1 MVGGFQILEQRRQ
14 GRGVAGDVHLLRVG
28 GEDRV
33 HLAPQLGP
41 VHLLLGLLAGVPD
54 DTLDFLHLGV
64 VLEQVVQGGV
74 VKLGQAFG
82 LADVRQR
89 FVQLPL
95 GDGLAANPQ
104 LLRHL
109 LLGEALAFPGIVQA
123 ISQTAHGVSS
133 FGVLKT
139 V

>member
-1 MVGGFQILEQRRQ
+1 MVDGFQVLEQRRQ
-14 GRGVAGDVHLLRVG
+14 GCCVAGDIHLMGVG

-41 VHLLLGLLAGVPD
+41 VHFLLGLLAGVPD
-54 DTLDFLHLGV
+54 DTLDFLHLGI
-64 VLEQVVQGGV
+64 VLDQIIQGGV

-82 LADVRQR
+82 LADVRQS
-89 FVQLPL
+89 FIQLPL
-95 GDGLAANPQ
+95 GDGLAADPQ

-109 LLGEALAFPGIVQA
+109 LLGEAPAFPGIVQA

-133 FGVLKT
+133 FAALET

>member
-14 GRGVAGDVHLLRVG
+14 GRGVAGDVHLLGVG

-89 FVQLPL
+89 FVC
-95 GDGLAANPQ
+95 
-104 LLRHL
+104 
-109 LLGEALAFPGIVQA
+109 FP
-123 ISQTAHGVSS
+123 
-133 FGVLKT
+133 
-139 V
+139 